1 MAIPVSALPLMVG
14 IPDDM
19 QVLLTARAADG
30 TPTWSVPGNVSFASH
45 LAPEF
50 RARLFNVFFGP
61 KLPLSPMPG
70 TRGLPLVN
78 NVGDTDTS
86 AISLRMLDQFLD
98 HTAAGCFNHPRAV
111 LDSGRDRVALKLSGI
126 AGLQMP
132 RTIKLRISEPADIV
146 REASEHQ
153 MHFPLII
160 RVAGSHGGDTTVK
173 VDHAD
178 EVARQLRNL
187 PWGGRD
193 LYLTEF
199 VDYRDDDGRHR
210 KMRLVV
216 AGRRVFLRHLIV
228 ADDWHLHAQDRD
240 DAAAAEEV
248 AALAGFTA
256 TLLPRIESTVFAVAD
271 ALALD
276 FFGIDCSLRPDGRL
290 LVFEANA
297 AMNILHNTRP
307 SPNCWDAP
315 IRSIHDALAALLFD
329 PANWHF
335 PNLQAV
341 PA

>member
-1 MAIPVSALPLMVG
+1 
-14 IPDDM
+14 M
-19 QVLLTARAADG
+19 QVVLTARAANG
-30 TPTWSVPGNVSFASH
+30 IPIWSVPGNVSFAAH

-50 RARLFNVFFGP
+50 RARLFDVFFGP
-61 KLPLSPMPG
+61 KLPLSPTPG
-70 TRGLPLVN
+70 TRGQPLVN
-78 NVGDTDTS
+78 NVGDADTS
-86 AISLRMLDQFLD
+86 AISLRMLDELLD

-111 LDSGRDRVALKLSGI
+111 LDSGRDRVATKLSGI

-132 RTIKLRISEPADIV
+132 RTIKVRISEPADIV

-153 MHFPLII
+153 LEFPLII

-173 VDHAD
+173 VDSAG
-178 EVARQLRNL
+178 EVASRLRNL

-193 LYLTEF
+193 LYLTQF
-199 VDYRDDDGRHR
+199 VDYRDEDGRHR

-216 AGRRVFLRHLIV
+216 AGRQVFLRHLIV

-240 DAAAAEEV
+240 DAAAAEEM
-248 AALAGFTA
+248 AALTTFTS
-256 TLLPRIESTVFAVAD
+256 TLLPMIQPAVFAIAD

-315 IRSIHDALAALLFD
+315 IRLIHDALTVLLFD
-329 PANWHF
+329 PARWRF
-335 PNLQAV
+335 PNPRAI